1 MGWVAAEMVV
11 VVVVTLPAG
20 LVGAS
25 VVSAQPAG
33 LAVGS
38 DWGAAM
44 EAVMAGLVGR
54 RSVPLTASRTSPSRS
69 KA

>member
-1 MGWVAAEMVV
+1 VVGWEVV
-11 VVVVTLPAG
+11 VATVPAG
-20 LVGAS
+20 LVVAS
-25 VVSAQPAG
+25 VVSAQAAG
-33 LAVGS
+33 LAVEEEVT
-38 DWGAAM
+38 AAM